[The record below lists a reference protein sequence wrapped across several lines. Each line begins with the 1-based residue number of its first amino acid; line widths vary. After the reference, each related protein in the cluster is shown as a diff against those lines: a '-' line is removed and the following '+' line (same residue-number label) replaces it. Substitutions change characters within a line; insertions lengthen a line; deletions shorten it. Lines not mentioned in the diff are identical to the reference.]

1 MIATGEPSMANASAA
16 PISNAANTKRT
27 GLRAVHASLLHS
39 MPKCSTHSII
49 GKIKNGMKSKCP

>member
-1 MIATGEPSMANASAA
+1 MANASAA